1 MATMSTNLIGY
12 GAAQVFDT
20 SRSVNAFATALAKKE
35 AQAVKADEKFLKS
48 LSVNSKGLRSVD
60 IPGFTEKYNDF
71 LDWTAQNQSDLKNPT
86 KNPSVYQE
94 MKTRK
99 NELETD
105 IERSKQALAKQMS
118 DSKTVVNGRQEFY
131 NPQNLNAINSL
142 SETDIYSETFNDVLG
157 YNLRRDTS
165 KALGSIPLNTL
176 HIESDVPVT
185 DAEGVVTQTKSYA
198 VNEEAL
204 TNAVNNHFNQY
215 SIEYMQDFASE
226 DAAKEFIYND
236 IKPKIKKDR
245 KETIKTKSGGFS
257 FGFGGGSTGDVNYD
271 VVEFDA
277 NSDNKYQDL
286 GFGNN
291 TKEISFG
298 FVKGENRPITFTE
311 NGEVYENVIP
321 KAIVVDS
328 ETGKEGFVFYKPGK
342 ELSESEKLDIIAGKK
357 SQLIISGL
365 SDDEATI
372 QAREYADGIEQ
383 GAEFSVSK
391 IPVGQINVHYD
402 GLYDMLKE
410 GGMFKPSGKTEEET
424 EEENNQDPLDIL

>member
-105 IERSKQALAKQMS
+105 IERSKQALAKQMN
-118 DSKTVVNGRQEFY
+118 DSKTMVNGRQEFY

-142 SETDIYSETFNDVLG
+142 SETDIYSDTFNDVLG

-245 KETIKTKSGGFS
+245 KEVIKTKSGGFS

-298 FVKGENRPITFTE
+298 FVKGENKPITFTE
-311 NGEVYENVIP
+311 
-321 KAIVVDS
+321 
-328 ETGKEGFVFYKPGK
+328 
-342 ELSESEKLDIIAGKK
+342 KK
-357 SQLIISGL
+357 
-365 SDDEATI
+365 
-372 QAREYADGIEQ
+372 
-383 GAEFSVSK
+383 
-391 IPVGQINVHYD
+391 
-402 GLYDMLKE
+402 GLYFTSLEK
-410 GGMFKPSGKTEEET
+410 SCL
-424 EEENNQDPLDIL
+424 NQKS